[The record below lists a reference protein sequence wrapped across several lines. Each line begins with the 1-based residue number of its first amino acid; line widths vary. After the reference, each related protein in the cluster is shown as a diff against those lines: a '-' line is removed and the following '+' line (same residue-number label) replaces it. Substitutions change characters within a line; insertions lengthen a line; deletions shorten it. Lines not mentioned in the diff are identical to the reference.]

1 MRTKP
6 SQYTRSGLEHG
17 LVPPSATDLE
27 EAVLGALMLENNAIS
42 DVMDIVRPE
51 SFYKPEH
58 QKVFNAIVS
67 LTEANNP
74 VDILTVTAFLK
85 QEGSLDLVGGAY
97 FVSQLTE
104 RVLSSANAEFHARI
118 IQQKFIARE
127 LIRVSGDIYHQAF
140 EDTTDAL
147 DLLDE
152 ANLTIADIGSAVGTG
167 VKTKSNQELA
177 LEVIAD
183 AERASQGG
191 EIVGLPSPIPEK
203 DKITGGKENGKLY
216 ITAARPAMGKS
227 SDALQEAYHIAVVLG
242 LPVAFFSIEMPAR
255 QLMRRLISLRTGID
269 SKKLKNGDLSKEEWV
284 IIHESV
290 QAISDSPLE
299 IIDDL
304 SDLMEIR
311 RRCIQNKKK
320 KGLRAIFID
329 YLQLVKHKES
339 GRNREQEI
347 SEISRTLKE
356 IAKMLDVPVTALSQL
371 SRAVETRGGTK
382 RPMLSDLRESGS
394 IEQDADIVVFLYRPE
409 YYGIEISEETNLPT
423 EGLTEYI
430 VAKNRDGSTGTV
442 PMRFHPKTTSFSPWG
457 EQSFSGPNPND
468 IPDTPRSAA
477 MRPSKEF
484 SIDDIDN
491 DKEEDDNVF

>member
-17 LVPPSATDLE
+17 MIPPQATDLE

-51 SFYKPEH
+51 SFYRIEH

-85 QEGSLDLVGGAY
+85 QEGTLDLVGGAY
-97 FVSQLTE
+97 FISQLTD
-104 RVLSSANAEFHARI
+104 RAASSANAEFHARI

-127 LIRVSGDIYHQAF
+127 LIRVSGDIYHQAY

-147 DLLDE
+147 ELLDE
-152 ANLTIADIGSAVGTG
+152 ANLTIADIGADINSEKGS
-167 VKTKSNQELA
+167 KSNQELI
-177 LEVIAD
+177 LEIVSD
-183 AERASQGG
+183 AERASNGA
-191 EIVGLPSPIPEK
+191 EIVGIPTEIPAV
-203 DKITGGKENGKLY
+203 DRLTGGWEGGKVY
-216 ITAARPAMGKS
+216 ILAARSSMGKS
-227 SDALQEAYHIAVVLG
+227 SYAMQSAYYMAVKLK
-242 LPVAFFSIEMPAR
+242 LPVLFFSLEMTAKD
-255 QLMRRLISLRTGID
+255 LMLRMISKHINIDANLIKTGRITPEQWSLFH
-269 SKKLKNGDLSKEEWV
+269 SSMQE
-284 IIHESV
+284 II
-290 QAISDSPLE
+290 DSPLE
-299 IIDDL
+299 IVDHL
-304 SDLMEIR
+304 FDLMDIR
-311 RRCIQNKKK
+311 KKILIHKKK
-320 KGLRAIFID
+320 YGLKGVFVD
-329 YLQLVKHKES
+329 YIQKVRVKSSKK
-339 GRNREQEI
+339 NREQEV
-347 SEISRTLKE
+347 SEVSSMFQMLSKQVNCPF
-356 IAKMLDVPVTALSQL
+356 IALAQL

-382 RPMLSDLRESGS
+382 RPMLSDLRESGAL
-394 IEQDADIVVFLYRPE
+394 EQDADVVMFIYRPE
-409 YYGIEISEETNLPT
+409 YYGLDVSEEFGHT
-423 EGLTEYI
+423 EGLAELI
-430 VAKNRDGSTGTV
+430 IAKNRGGATGTA

-477 MRPSKEF
+477 MRPSREF